1 MTTTTCPTCGRPPR
15 GISPVEQ
22 VVTGLVGPDVAPL
35 LCEVWTM
42 VAALARGM
50 DGREVRQQN
59 LVAAVMD
66 LTGAAERTVVN
77 TIAAGVRAGYLDR
90 EYRMDG
96 DPPRRRSYLTWKE
109 TS

>member
-1 MTTTTCPTCGRPPR
+1 
-15 GISPVEQ
+15 
-22 VVTGLVGPDVAPL
+22 
-35 LCEVWTM
+35 
-42 VAALARGM
+42 
-50 DGREVRQQN
+50 
-59 LVAAVMD
+59 MD
-66 LTGAAERTVVN
+66 LTVAAERTVVN